1 MTELLSPAG
10 GREALAAAVQNGAD
24 AVYMGFGSFNARR
37 SARNFSDE
45 EFLAAVRY
53 CHLRGVKVYLTLNT
67 LVTDRELP
75 ALAETARRASEYGVD
90 AILVQDWGVYETLR
104 AVIPD
109 VPLHAST
116 QMALHTLS
124 GVEEAARLGMT
135 RAVLAREL
143 SGEEIREI
151 AERAPIEIETFAH
164 GALCMCYSGMCEM
177 SAVIGGRSG
186 NRGACAQPCR
196 LRYGW
201 HGKAD
206 ANPLSLKDAN
216 LAAYAGEMAEMG
228 VACLKLEGR
237 MKRPEY
243 VAAVTGIYAAL
254 LREHRAP
261 TADEQKKLALA
272 FSRDGF
278 TDGYYRGRRGKE
290 MFGVRPE
297 NARWPEEWFGTL
309 RAAYEKE
316 DMRLVPVRF
325 RAALR
330 LGEPM
335 VLTAEASGIALATVC
350 ACVGFLPHGSELG
363 LTLTLLV
370 DVLSLVA
377 PEAARSRA
385 VTAGEV
391 EARLRKTGGTAFT
404 VSDCAVTAEDG
415 LSVPAS
421 ALNALRR
428 DALAALEA
436 MRTEIPERREGTFVP
451 AERIK
456 NPTEPPRF
464 TASIYRAGQLTDA
477 LVNEGVETVYVPLEL
492 LPSVEVEK
500 YRGRTKFAAVLP
512 RVWRTADEEG
522 LREQLRTAKERGVE
536 CAVLGNLGHFALVR
550 GLDMELRGDFGLN
563 VFNSAALRFLKEQ
576 GLSGAT
582 LSFEL
587 RHEQLRDISKCIP
600 CEAIVYG
607 RLPLMI
613 TENCIVANEFG
624 CRHFKGRCDALCA
637 DSACAGA
644 PELTDRVGERF
655 PVLHAYG
662 CRSELQ
668 NGKTLWL
675 ADKPE
680 YRKIGLTY
688 ARLRFTTESAEEC
701 VRVLRAYKGRE
712 EYTPKDITRGLF
724 YRGVE

>member
-1 MTELLSPAG
+1 MTKPIILAPAG
-10 GREALAAAVQNGAD
+10 GFAAVTAAVRCGAD
-24 AVYMGFGSFNARR
+24 AVYLGAKNFNARR
-37 SARNFSDE
+37 NAENFDD
-45 EFLAAVRY
+45 LALPETVKF
-53 CHLRGVKVYLTLNT
+53 CHERGTKVFVTVNT
-67 LVTDRELP
+67 LVTDGEMDALIEEADAIAETGADAVILQDPAVMHLFRDRYP
-75 ALAETARRASEYGVD
+75 ALPR
-90 AILVQDWGVYETLR
+90 
-104 AVIPD
+104 
-109 VPLHAST
+109 HAST
-116 QMALHTLS
+116 QTAVHDLDGALYLQD
-124 GVEEAARLGMT
+124 LGCET
-135 RAVLAREL
+135 IVLAREL
-143 SGEEIREI
+143 TLSEMEKI
-151 AERAPIEIETFAH
+151 ASRLTTAGAEAFVH
-164 GALCMCYSGMCEM
+164 GAHCMSVSGACYL
-177 SAVIGGRSG
+177 SAMLGGRSG
-186 NRGACAQPCR
+186 NRGLCAQPCR
-196 LRYGW
+196 LDWRC
-201 HGKAD
+201 GKGD
-206 ANPLSLKDAN
+206 HVLSLKDMSLLRHAQ
-216 LAAYAGEMAEMG
+216 EMADAG
-228 VACLKLEGR
+228 ITTFKIEGR

-243 VAAVTGIYAAL
+243 VAAVVTACREALTGEAYDEDT
-254 LREHRAP
+254 LRAV
-261 TADEQKKLALA
+261 
-272 FSRDGF
+272 FSRSGF
-278 TDGYYRGRRGKE
+278 TDGYLTGKRDKT
-290 MFGVRPE
+290 MFGYRTKDDVQS
-297 NARWPEEWFGTL
+297 ADKVL
-309 RAAYEKE
+309 KSLAALYEKE
-316 DMRLVPVRF
+316 TPRVGVSMAFSLTETES
-325 RAALR
+325 ALTVSD
-330 LGEPM
+330 GEN
-335 VLTAEASGIALATVC
+335 ACTVTG
-350 ACVGFLPHGSELG
+350 A
-363 LTLTLLV
+363 
-370 DVLSLVA
+370 A
-377 PEAARSRA
+377 PEKAINRALDAASA
-385 VTAGEV
+385 EKNLV
-391 EARLRKTGGTAFT
+391 KTGGTPF
-404 VSDCAVTAEDG
+404 AVTDFTADIAPG
-415 LSVPAS
+415 YMLPAS

-428 DALAALEA
+428 DALAALETL
-436 MRTEIPERREGTFVP
+436 RTEIPERREGTFAP

-464 TASIYRAGQLTDA
+464 TVSIYRAGQLTDA

-644 PELTDRVGERF
+644 PELTDRVSERF

>member
-335 VLTAEASGIALATVC
+335 VLTAEDGD
-350 ACVGFLPHGSELG
+350 GHGLG
-363 LTLTLLV
+363 
-370 DVLSLVA
+370 
-377 PEAARSRA
+377 SRA
-385 VTAGEV
+385 
-391 EARLRKTGGTAFT
+391 GGGAKPRGD
-404 VSDCAVTAEDG
+404 SRG
-415 LSVPAS
+415 GRGPS
-421 ALNALRR
+421 AQDRR
-428 DALAALEA
+428 D
-436 MRTEIPERREGTFVP
+436 
-451 AERIK
+451 
-456 NPTEPPRF
+456 
-464 TASIYRAGQLTDA
+464 
-477 LVNEGVETVYVPLEL
+477 GVH
-492 LPSVEVEK
+492 
-500 YRGRTKFAAVLP
+500 
-512 RVWRTADEEG
+512 
-522 LREQLRTAKERGVE
+522 GV
-536 CAVLGNLGHFALVR
+536 G
-550 GLDMELRGDFGLN
+550 LRGD
-563 VFNSAALRFLKEQ
+563 
-576 GLSGAT
+576 SG
-582 LSFEL
+582 
-587 RHEQLRDISKCIP
+587 
-600 CEAIVYG
+600 G
-607 RLPLMI
+607 RA
-613 TENCIVANEFG
+613 V
-624 CRHFKGRCDALCA
+624 R
-637 DSACAGA
+637 S
-644 PELTDRVGERF
+644 GER
-655 PVLHAYG
+655 AQRAAARRARG
-662 CRSELQ
+662 A
-668 NGKTLWL
+668 GGD
-675 ADKPE
+675 ADGDT
-680 YRKIGLTY
+680 RA
-688 ARLRFTTESAEEC
+688 ARGDVC
-701 VRVLRAYKGRE
+701 PG
-712 EYTPKDITRGLF
+712 
-724 YRGVE
+724 

>member
-1 MTELLSPAG
+1 MTKPIILAPAG
-10 GREALAAAVQNGAD
+10 GFAAVTAAVRCGAD
-24 AVYMGFGSFNARR
+24 AVYLGAKNFNARR
-37 SARNFSDE
+37 NAENFDD
-45 EFLAAVRY
+45 LALPETVKF
-53 CHLRGVKVYLTLNT
+53 CHERGTKVFVTVNT
-67 LVTDRELP
+67 LVTDGEMD
-75 ALAETARRASEYGVD
+75 ALIEEADAIAETGAD
-90 AILVQDWGVYETLR
+90 
-104 AVIPD
+104 AVILQDPAVMRLFRD
-109 VPLHAST
+109 RYPTLPRHAST
-116 QMALHTLS
+116 QTAVHDLDGALYLQD
-124 GVEEAARLGMT
+124 LGCET
-135 RAVLAREL
+135 IVLAREL
-143 SGEEIREI
+143 TLSEMEKI
-151 AERAPIEIETFAH
+151 ASRLTTAGAEAFVH
-164 GALCMCYSGMCEM
+164 GAHCMSVSGACYL
-177 SAVIGGRSG
+177 SAMLGGRSG
-186 NRGACAQPCR
+186 NRGLCAQPCR
-196 LRYGW
+196 LDWRC
-201 HGKAD
+201 GKGD
-206 ANPLSLKDAN
+206 HVLSLKDMSLLRHAQ
-216 LAAYAGEMAEMG
+216 EMADAG
-228 VACLKLEGR
+228 ITTFKIEGR

-243 VAAVTGIYAAL
+243 VAAVVTACREALTGEAYDEDT
-254 LREHRAP
+254 LRAV
-261 TADEQKKLALA
+261 
-272 FSRDGF
+272 FSRSGF
-278 TDGYYRGRRGKE
+278 TDGYLTGKRDKT
-290 MFGVRPE
+290 MFGYRTKDDVQSADKVLKSLAALYEKETPRVGVSMAFSLTETESALTVSDGE
-297 NARWPEEWFGTL
+297 NAR
-309 RAAYEKE
+309 
-316 DMRLVPVRF
+316 
-325 RAALR
+325 
-330 LGEPM
+330 
-335 VLTAEASGIALATVC
+335 TVT
-350 ACVGFLPHGSELG
+350 G
-363 LTLTLLV
+363 
-370 DVLSLVA
+370 DA
-377 PEAARSRA
+377 PEKAINRALDAASA
-385 VTAGEV
+385 EKNLV
-391 EARLRKTGGTAFT
+391 KTGGTPF
-404 VSDCAVTAEDG
+404 AVTDFTADIAPG
-415 LSVPAS
+415 YMLPAS

-428 DALAALEA
+428 DALAALETL
-436 MRTEIPERREGTFVP
+436 RTEIPERREGTFVP

-464 TASIYRAGQLTDA
+464 TVSIYRAGQLTDA

-522 LREQLRTAKERGVE
+522 LREQLRTAKERGAE

-637 DSACAGA
+637 DSACAGT

>member
-53 CHLRGVKVYLTLNT
+53 CHLRGVRVYLTLNT

-104 AVIPD
+104 VVIPD

-261 TADEQKKLALA
+261 TADEQKKLSLA

-297 NARWPEEWFGTL
+297 TARWPEEWFGTL

-335 VLTAEASGIALATVC
+335 VLTAEDGDGH
-350 ACVGFLPHGSELG
+350 CVTAKG
-363 LTLTLLV
+363 
-370 DVLSLVA
+370 VA

-428 DALAALEA
+428 AALSELLDARGAARPWPQSDAPAPAAPEKRDRSRTGALWARFAELSQIPAGESFDKILLPVERITPEIIETFGERLIGILPAILWPADEEAMEARLAALKETGLREVYGDNIYAIPLTRRRGLTLHGGAGLNILNTEA
-436 MRTEIPERREGTFVP
+436 LRHYE
-451 AERIK
+451 
-456 NPTEPPRF
+456 
-464 TASIYRAGQLTDA
+464 
-477 LVNEGVETVYVPLEL
+477 
-492 LPSVEVEK
+492 
-500 YRGRTKFAAVLP
+500 
-512 RVWRTADEEG
+512 EEG
-522 LREQLRTAKERGVE
+522 LASVTA
-536 CAVLGNLGHFALVR
+536 
-550 GLDMELRGDFGLN
+550 
-563 VFNSAALRFLKEQ
+563 
-576 GLSGAT
+576 
-582 LSFEL
+582 SFEL
-587 RHEQLRDISKCIP
+587 SMRGIKSLGGSIP
-600 CEAIVYG
+600 LGVIVYG
-607 RLPLMI
+607 RLPLMHFR
-613 TENCIVANEFG
+613 NCPLRAQIG
-624 CRHFKGRCDALCA
+624 CAACRARGELA
-637 DSACAGA
+637 DRRG
-644 PELTDRVGERF
+644 VKF
-655 PVLHAYG
+655 PVECGEKKYSTLLNSVPLHI
-662 CRSELQ
+662 
-668 NGKTLWL
+668 
-675 ADKPE
+675 ADKDL
-680 YRKIGLTY
+680 RGLDHCI
-688 ARLRFTTESAEEC
+688 LWFTRESAAEC
-701 VRVLRAYKGRE
+701 AAVAADYRAGRKSE
-712 EYTPKDITRGLF
+712 RERTGGLY
-724 YRGVE
+724 YRELL

>member
-1 MTELLSPAG
+1 MAELLSPAG
-10 GREALAAAVQNGAD
+10 GREALIAAVQSGAD

-53 CHLRGVKVYLTLNT
+53 CHLRGVRVYLTLNT

-143 SGEEIREI
+143 SREDIRGI
-151 AERAPIEIETFAH
+151 VAGAPIEVETFAH

-206 ANPLSLKDAN
+206 GNPLSLRDAN
-216 LAAYAGEMAEMG
+216 LAAYADEMAEMG

-278 TDGYYRGRRGKE
+278 TDGYYRGARGKE

-297 NARWPEEWFGTL
+297 DARWPEEWFGEL
-309 RAAYEKE
+309 RAAYERE
-316 DMRLVPVRF
+316 DLRLVPVRL
-325 RAALR
+325 RAEIRA
-330 LGEPM
+330 GVPM
-335 VLTAEASGIALATVC
+335 TLTAGDADGHTVT
-350 ACVGFLPHGSELG
+350 AAGAV
-363 LTLTLLV
+363 
-370 DVLSLVA
+370 
-377 PEAARSRA
+377 PEAARNRA
-385 VTAGEV
+385 LTAEEV

-404 VSDCAVTAEDG
+404 VSDCAVALEDG
-415 LSVPAS
+415 LSVSAS

-428 DALAALEA
+428 EALAALEA
-436 MRTEIPERREGTFVP
+436 VRTALPERREGAFVP
-451 AERIK
+451 SGRIK
-456 NPTEPPRF
+456 NPTEPPRL
-464 TASIYRAGQLTDA
+464 TVSIYRPGQLTDA
-477 LVNEGVETVYVPLEL
+477 LVREGVETVYVPLEL
-492 LPSVEVEK
+492 IGAVDVEK
-500 YRGRTKFAAVLP
+500 YRGQTNFAAVLP
-512 RVWRTADEEG
+512 RVWRTADEAA
-522 LREQLRTAKERGVE
+522 LREQLRAARERSVE
-536 CAVLGNLGHFALVR
+536 TAVLGNLGHFALVR
-550 GLDMELRGDFGLN
+550 GMGFALRGDFGLN

-576 GLSGAT
+576 GLESAT

-587 RHEQLRDISKCIP
+587 RHEQLRDIAKCIP

-613 TENCIVANEFG
+613 TENCIAANEFG
-624 CRHFKGRCDALCA
+624 CRYGKGRCDAAHA
-637 DSACAGA
+637 DSACAAA

-668 NGKTLWL
+668 NGKVLWL

-701 VRVLRAYKGRE
+701 LRVLRAYKGRE
-712 EYTPKDITRGLF
+712 DYAPKDLTRGLF

>member
-104 AVIPD
+104 VVIPD

-216 LAAYAGEMAEMG
+216 LAAYAGEMTEMG

-297 NARWPEEWFGTL
+297 TARWPEEWFGTL

-335 VLTAEASGIALATVC
+335 VLTAEDGDGHCVTATG
-350 ACVGFLPHGSELG
+350 A
-363 LTLTLLV
+363 
-370 DVLSLVA
+370 A

-415 LSVPAS
+415 LSVLAS

-428 DALAALEA
+428 EALSELLDARGAAKPWPRSDAPAPAAPEKRDRSRTGALWARFAELSQIPAGESFDKILLPVERITPEIIETFGERLIGVLPAILWPADEEALEARLAALKEA
-436 MRTEIPERREGTFVP
+436 GLREVYGDNIYAIPLTRRRGLTLHGGAGLNILNTE
-451 AERIK
+451 
-456 NPTEPPRF
+456 
-464 TASIYRAGQLTDA
+464 A
-477 LVNEGVETVYVPLEL
+477 LRHYE
-492 LPSVEVEK
+492 
-500 YRGRTKFAAVLP
+500 
-512 RVWRTADEEG
+512 EEG
-522 LREQLRTAKERGVE
+522 LASVTA
-536 CAVLGNLGHFALVR
+536 
-550 GLDMELRGDFGLN
+550 
-563 VFNSAALRFLKEQ
+563 
-576 GLSGAT
+576 
-582 LSFEL
+582 SFEL
-587 RHEQLRDISKCIP
+587 SMRGIKSLGGSIP
-600 CEAIVYG
+600 LGAIVYG
-607 RLPLMI
+607 RLPLMHFR
-613 TENCIVANEFG
+613 NCPLRAQIG
-624 CRHFKGRCDALCA
+624 CA
-637 DSACAGA
+637 ACRARG
-644 PELTDRVGERF
+644 ELTDRRGVKF
-655 PVLHAYG
+655 PVECGEKKYSTLLNSVPLHI
-662 CRSELQ
+662 
-668 NGKTLWL
+668 
-675 ADKPE
+675 ADKDL
-680 YRKIGLTY
+680 RGLDHCI
-688 ARLRFTTESAEEC
+688 LWFTRESAAEC
-701 VRVLRAYKGRE
+701 AAVAADYRAGRKSE
-712 EYTPKDITRGLF
+712 RERTGGLY
-724 YRGVE
+724 YRELL

>member
-10 GREALAAAVQNGAD
+10 GREALVAAVQNGAD

-143 SGEEIREI
+143 SGGELREI

-164 GALCMCYSGMCEM
+164 GAVWMCYSGMCEM
-177 SAVIGGRSG
+177 TAVIGGRSG

-196 LRYGW
+196 LCYGW

-335 VLTAEASGIALATVC
+335 VLTAEDGDGHCVTVT
-350 ACVGFLPHGSELG
+350 G
-363 LTLTLLV
+363 
-370 DVLSLVA
+370 VA

-404 VSDCAVTAEDG
+404 VSDCAVTVEDG

-436 MRTEIPERREGTFVP
+436 MRMEIPERREGTCVP
-451 AERIK
+451 AERII
-456 NPTEPPRF
+456 NPAEPPRF
-464 TASIYRAGQLTDA
+464 AGGAGGAAAVGRGGALPGADELCRRAAARVADGGRGRSARTASHGEGAWRGVRGAGESGTFRARARAGYGAARGLRAECVQL
-477 LVNEGVETVYVPLEL
+477 
-492 LPSVEVEK
+492 
-500 YRGRTKFAAVLP
+500 RGAAVFEGAGAIGRDAVVRAAARAAAGHQQVHPLRSHRLRAAAADDHGKLHRGE
-512 RVWRTADEEG
+512 RV
-522 LREQLRTAKERGVE
+522 
-536 CAVLGNLGHFALVR
+536 
-550 GLDMELRGDFGLN
+550 
-563 VFNSAALRFLKEQ
+563 
-576 GLSGAT
+576 
-582 LSFEL
+582 
-587 RHEQLRDISKCIP
+587 
-600 CEAIVYG
+600 
-607 RLPLMI
+607 RLP
-613 TENCIVANEFG
+613 
-624 CRHFKGRCDALCA
+624 AL
-637 DSACAGA
+637 
-644 PELTDRVGERF
+644 
-655 PVLHAYG
+655 
-662 CRSELQ
+662 
-668 NGKTLWL
+668 
-675 ADKPE
+675 
-680 YRKIGLTY
+680 
-688 ARLRFTTESAEEC
+688 
-701 VRVLRAYKGRE
+701 
-712 EYTPKDITRGLF
+712 
-724 YRGVE
+724 